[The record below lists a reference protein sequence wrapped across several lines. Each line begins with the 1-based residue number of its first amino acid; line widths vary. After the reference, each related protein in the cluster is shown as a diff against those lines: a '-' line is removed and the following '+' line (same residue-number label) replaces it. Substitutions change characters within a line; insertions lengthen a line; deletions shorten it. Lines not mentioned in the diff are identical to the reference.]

1 MTNSSETRR
10 NEFPTFA
17 KYCRNHIVAR
27 PLDSYV
33 DSSIVCGAGDMRSWT
48 GFSALVARI
57 RSMWFSQV
65 NLDVNT
71 LFLVTIYVEAI
82 LGLLLLFA
90 WVQNTAIYAVAW
102 WGFADLMR
110 AASIMLF
117 GKYGTVS
124 DLISIDLA
132 NAILFTAFAVTWTGA
147 RVFDHRKPQWIL
159 LFGGAVLWL
168 VLCRIPAIEGS
179 WDTRLLFSSGIIT
192 AYTWATAYEFW
203 RGRSEPLVSRWP
215 AIFMFFAHGA
225 LYLLRTPFGSMLA
238 PVNNQIF
245 ASVWI
250 TVLSFEALL
259 FTIAVAFILLAMAK
273 ERTEYRHKTDSLID
287 PLTGIANRR
296 AFLQDAEVQLK
307 RQMTEPRPMAVLL
320 LDLDNFKSIND
331 RFGHAIGDRVL
342 QMFAEV
348 GSGCMRR
355 YDIFGRLGGEEFA
368 ALLGDTPRERGL
380 AVAGQIRPSL
390 VEVAGMVEGKPV
402 VATVSIGVV
411 ISYDAV
417 LDLSALL
424 AQADHA
430 LYRAKDNGRNRIE
443 IASIE
448 LILDR
453 VKRASAAADRA
464 ASAKAAAK
472 SAA

>member
-1 MTNSSETRR
+1 M
-10 NEFPTFA
+10 
-17 KYCRNHIVAR
+17 
-27 PLDSYV
+27 
-33 DSSIVCGAGDMRSWT
+33 
-48 GFSALVARI
+48 
-57 RSMWFSQV
+57 

-102 WGFADLMR
+102 WGFADLLR

-117 GKYGTVS
+117 GKYGSVP

-147 RVFDHRKPQWIL
+147 RVFDHRKPNWIL
-159 LFGGAVLWL
+159 LFAGAALWL
-168 VLCRIPAIEGS
+168 ALSRIPAVQSS
-179 WDTRLLFSSGIIT
+179 WDLRMLLSSGIIT

-225 LYLLRTPFGSMLA
+225 LYLLRTPFGAMLA

-368 ALLGDTPRERGL
+368 ALLVDTSRERAL
-380 AVAGQIRPSL
+380 AVAEQIRSSF
-390 VEVAGMVEGKPV
+390 VEVTGMVEGKPV